1 MTHTALT
8 SGTLGPPGRNVGRG
22 AMSAKVKVSPAV
34 SYCGRG
40 EVLQGAFFS
49 KNWKGFAALLE
60 QSSTLAER

>member
-1 MTHTALT
+1 
-8 SGTLGPPGRNVGRG
+8 
-22 AMSAKVKVSPAV
+22 MSAKVKVSPAV